1 MRTHMYV
8 YREVSRDV
16 QRPQINDASLRR
28 PFSAFDFFATL
39 SEASEAFPVDINRS
53 LTVGHLKDA
62 IKAKKPN
69 DFAGI
74 DANKLKLWK
83 VEIPSDHKD
92 LIQGQLVLDD
102 ELLVVDEIQEHW
114 TI

>member
-1 MRTHMYV
+1 MSV
-8 YREVSRDV
+8 
-16 QRPQINDASLRR
+16 
-28 PFSAFDFFATL
+28 TL
-39 SEASEAFPVDINRS
+39 FCILQGASEASEAFPVDINRS

-83 VEIPSDHKD
+83 VEIPSDYKD

-102 ELLVVDEIQEHW
+102 ELLAVDEIQEHW
-114 TI
+114 TAPKSKHIHIIIGIPLGN

>member
-1 MRTHMYV
+1 MSV
-8 YREVSRDV
+8 
-16 QRPQINDASLRR
+16 
-28 PFSAFDFFATL
+28 TL
-39 SEASEAFPVDINRS
+39 FCILQGASEASEAFPVDINRS

-69 DFAGI
+69 EFAGI

-102 ELLVVDEIQEHW
+102 ELLAVDEIQEHW
-114 TI
+114 TAPKSKHIHIIIGIPLGN